1 LLCDSFQ
8 LCNKAFSIAATN
20 SGVCETSLISPHY
33 FSSIATLCNSLS
45 VVSLANEK
53 AMVSRYLFERAA
65 HVISLAGQAA
75 YSIVGVLAKCATI
88 GGE

>member
-8 LCNKAFSIAATN
+8 LCNKAF
-20 SGVCETSLISPHY
+20 CETSLLSPHY